1 LVEEEVEMGIGDV
14 FCNLDVPISLSLLL
28 SADSPSLLL
37 FLTFARLAD
46 DSLRLGLGG
55 EQALDAVCSGADLHV
70 F

>member
-1 LVEEEVEMGIGDV
+1 MGIGDV

>member
-1 LVEEEVEMGIGDV
+1 MGIGDV

-28 SADSPSLLL
+28 SADSPSLRL
-37 FLTFARLAD
+37 FLSFARLAD

>member
-1 LVEEEVEMGIGDV
+1 MGIGDV

-37 FLTFARLAD
+37 FLPFARLAD